1 MADADLLS
9 DVDLR
14 TQQALAA
21 RTVRGLAMDA
31 VQAAESGHPGM
42 PMGMADAAVVLW
54 TEFLRY
60 NPAEPDWPDRDRFV
74 LSAGHGSMLLYSLLH
89 LSGYEDV
96 PLEELRRF
104 RQWGS
109 RTAGHPESF
118 LVKGIETTTGPLGQG
133 ISNAVG
139 MALAEKHLAAVF
151 NTAEHAVVD
160 HYTYAIASDGDLMEG
175 ISNEASSLA
184 GHLRLGKLVVLYD
197 DNHISIDGS
206 TDLAFTEDRLG
217 RYAALGWHTLGP
229 VDGHDLDAV
238 AEALQTARA
247 VADRPSII
255 ACRTTIGFGA
265 PSKAGTAAAHGEPLG
280 EEELRKAKENLGIPL
295 DPTFFVPD
303 EAKRF
308 MGKAACERAASY
320 SRWEETFAAWREAH
334 PEKAALWD
342 EMHSPGLPDGWDADL
357 PDFEPSPGMATR
369 AASGKVLGAVWD
381 RLPYLIGGSA
391 DLTPSNKTR
400 TDDAFDFSD
409 ATPEGR
415 YLRFGVREHA
425 MGAICNGISLH
436 GGLRA
441 FGGTFLIFS
450 DYMKPAVRLSALMGA
465 PCLWVYTHDSIG
477 LGEDGPTHQPVEQ
490 LAGLRAIPNLYVVRP
505 ADANETR
512 EAWRLALERTGAPT
526 ALALTRQNVPT
537 LDRNRYG
544 AADGLHRGA
553 YVLAD
558 SEGAP
563 EVLLLATGSEV
574 GLALEAKATLE
585 EEGVAARVVSMPCW
599 ERFREQDPA
608 YRDEVLPPAVT
619 ARVAVEAASPLGWH
633 EWIGRDGAFV
643 GLTRFGA
650 SAPYEE
656 VYTHLGITAEA
667 VAEAVRHQLGGG
679 RGPVG
684 TPRAALEA
692 GHQAPTAR
700 SPTP

>member
-1 MADADLLS
+1 MAEVEAPAQPAT
-9 DVDLR
+9 DLR

-60 NPAEPDWPDRDRFV
+60 NPADPAWPDRDRFV

-89 LSGYEDV
+89 LAGYEDM
-96 PLEELRRF
+96 PIEEVKNF

-109 RTAGHPESF
+109 KTAGHPENF
-118 LVKGIETTTGPLGQG
+118 LARGIETTTGPLGQG
-133 ISNAVG
+133 IANAVG
-139 MALAEKHLAAVF
+139 FALAEKHLAAVF
-151 NTAEHAVVD
+151 NTPEHAVVD
-160 HYTYAIASDGDLMEG
+160 HYTYVIASDGDLMEG
-175 ISNEASSLA
+175 VSNEASSLA

-197 DNHISIDGS
+197 DNHISIDGP

-217 RYAALGWHTLGP
+217 RYAALGWHTVGP
-229 VDGHDLDAV
+229 IDGHDMDAV
-238 AEALQTARA
+238 AEALRTARA

-255 ACRTTIGFGA
+255 GCRTTIGFGA
-265 PSKAGTAAAHGEPLG
+265 PTKAGTAGVHGEPLG

-295 DPTFFVPD
+295 EPRFLVPD
-303 EAKRF
+303 EARRF
-308 MGKAACERAASY
+308 MGKAACERAAFH
-320 SRWEETFAAWREAH
+320 SRWNETLAAWREAN

-342 EMHSPGLPDGWDADL
+342 QMHGPDLPDAWDADL
-357 PDFEPSPGMATR
+357 PDFEPSEKGMATR
-369 AASGKVLGAVWD
+369 AASGKVLGTVWVK
-381 RLPYLIGGSA
+381 LPQLIGGSA

-400 TDDAFDFSD
+400 TDDALDFSD
-409 ATPEGR
+409 AHPEGR

-425 MGAICNGISLH
+425 MGALCNGITLH

-450 DYMKPAVRLSALMGA
+450 DYMKPAVRLSALMGV

-490 LAGLRAIPNLYVVRP
+490 LAGLRAIPHLYTVRP
-505 ADANETR
+505 CDANETR
-512 EAWRLALERTGAPT
+512 EAWKLALMRTEGPT

-537 LDRNRYG
+537 LDRASFG
-544 AADGLHRGA
+544 SAEGLHRGA

-558 SEGAP
+558 TDGTP
-563 EVLLLATGSEV
+563 DVLLLATGSEV
-574 GLALEAKATLE
+574 HLALEAREKLAAG
-585 EEGVAARVVSMPCW
+585 GVAARVVSMPSW
-599 ERFREQDPA
+599 ERFREQDEA
-608 YRDEVLPPAVT
+608 YRDAVLPPEVT

-643 GLTRFGA
+643 GMTRYGA
-650 SAPYEE
+650 SAPYEAIYE
-656 VYTHLGITAEA
+656 HLGITAEA
-667 VAEAVRHQLGGG
+667 VVEAARHQLVGG

-684 TPRAALEA
+684 TPNP
-692 GHQAPTAR
+692 APASDEGKR
-700 SPTP
+700 